1 MLPWQI
7 SNWDKLTSSHRNK
20 HLAHALLFTGT
31 KGTGKKLFALDFARW
46 LICEQPLEDKAC
58 GNCRSCQ
65 LIKADSHPDFI
76 SVMPEEEGKAIKV
89 DQIREL
95 IDKLSLTSHVHGAR
109 VIILSPADALNT
121 NASNSLLKTLEEPPE
136 NTFLILIS
144 DMPSKLM
151 ATIRSRTQ
159 IVRFDLPSEEVSLSW
174 LKQKELK
181 QAELLLKLSGDAPLA
196 ALELAADDG
205 LARRESYFQDWQ
217 QLAEGRVDALDIASR
232 WSKEGLKIKANRPL
246 YWVYSWVLDM
256 IKGQQT
262 GQTAAMANSDYAQVL
277 QKLAGQVD
285 LKSLYGLLDRLNES
299 IRMLDTAANQQ
310 MLAEGVL
317 LHWAGLKRS

>member
-1 MLPWQI
+1 MLPWQKT
-7 SNWDKLTSSHRNK
+7 NWNKLTSSHRNK
-20 HLAHALLFTGT
+20 HLAHALLLTGT
-31 KGTGKKLFALDFARW
+31 KGTGKRQFALDFAHW
-46 LICEQPLEDKAC
+46 LICEHPQEDKAC
-58 GNCRSCQ
+58 GTCRSCQ

-76 SVMPEEEGKAIKV
+76 TVMPEDEGKAIKV
-89 DQIREL
+89 DQIRAL
-95 IDKLSLTSHVHGAR
+95 IDTLSLTSHAQGAR
-109 VIILSPADALNT
+109 VVIISPADALNT

-159 IVRFDLPSEEVSLSW
+159 IVRFDLPAEEESLSW
-174 LKQKELK
+174 LKQKELE
-181 QAELLLKLSGDAPLA
+181 QPELLLKLSGNAPLA
-196 ALELAADDG
+196 ALELASEDG
-205 LARRESYFQDWQ
+205 LALRQSYFLDWQ
-217 QLAEGRVDALDIASR
+217 QLAEGSVDAIDIASR

-262 GQTAAMANSDYAQVL
+262 GHTSCMANSDYAQVL

-299 IRMLDTAANQQ
+299 IRMLDSAANQQ
-310 MLAEGVL
+310 MLAEGIL